1 MITSDWP
8 DEIPACAA
16 GLKPMFAQEAYI
28 SLGGIH
34 VTTTGRSSPPE
45 LLGIT
50 LVRDVFWYDAKH
62 MGFVKVG
69 KLLGVV
75 NVTSQYDD
83 DILES

>member
-8 DEIPACAA
+8 DAIAACAA
-16 GLKPMFAQEAYI
+16 GLMLMFAQEAYI

-34 VTTTGRSSPPE
+34 VATTGRSSPAE
-45 LLGIT
+45 LPVIT

-83 DILES
+83 DIPES